1 MSEEQNTKKNF
12 SVKQFFKSTAFKCI
26 AVLVVIVLVCGVLL
40 TICNALFR
48 VTDEE
53 RLDRV
58 LGSIYPDGQVE
69 EIIYNE
75 SHSTELETEFTSTNG
90 TIDAVYLMDDGNYL
104 INSTGGGGWSSGTV
118 SCWVVVEMDGTT
130 AIEGIGRVAISGNVG
145 QTFMNKITDKELEF
159 FSDNYVDGENFVVD
173 DYTADTVGT
182 SATAPYTRTAITNAV
197 NTALT
202 FVRTQILDEEEPE
215 PEPVNPFAEFEYI
228 QYIDGQ
234 QTTVELAE
242 NGTDVVFNIVAVPY
256 TFTGEFK
263 LSITVNA
270 EGVITAM
277 NVPATPAEGNGSTMG
292 FETSMDPDVLNGT
305 LYIGKNAQQ
314 ILALLGGADKDS
326 FTYEDLVTVPSDQA
340 SSDTITSGATYSN
353 FIVTYSALFAASNY
367 DKGYE
372 MALENAVVYTQ
383 YIDMGKTTIET
394 SGENVIFNIVAVP
407 YTFTGEFKLSITVNA
422 EGVIT
427 AMNVPATP
435 AEGNGSTMGFETSM
449 DPDVLNGTLYIGKN
463 AQQILALLGGADK
476 DSFTYEDLV
485 TVPSDQASS
494 DTITSGATYS
504 NFIVTYSALF
514 AASNYETFPALM
526 EYKQQQLNAQMS
538 EIYGEEITV
547 EAIDIS
553 SFTATAETGTVNAV
567 YKVAGTNDY
576 IVNATGNGGW
586 SSGSVTTWV
595 IVETT
600 NGALSGIR
608 SVAIDS
614 NVGQTFM
621 DKITADDLKWFT
633 DNFSADKDFVAKDY
647 TDNTVETSASAPYT
661 RTAITNSVNV
671 AKNFVAANL
680 LTGGTVA

>member
-53 RLDRV
+53 KLDRV
-58 LGSIYPDGQVE
+58 LGSIYPDGNVE
-69 EIIYNE
+69 EIVYDKN
-75 SHSTELETEFTSTNG
+75 HPTELETKFNKG
-90 TIDAVYLMDDGNYL
+90 AVDQVYLMNDGNYL
-104 INSTGGGGWSSGTV
+104 IHAYGTEGYGGNV
-118 SCWVVVEMDGTT
+118 YMWVVVEMSDGVVS
-130 AIEGIGRVAISGNVG
+130 GIGKTQLDKNSTTGE
-145 QTFMNKITDKELEF
+145 TFLDKIPDAAFDFYSE
-159 FSDNYVDGENFVVD
+159 NYVDGENFNVQDIKD
-173 DYTADTVGT
+173 DQLTGG
-182 SATAPYTRTAITNAV
+182 ATASMTGATNAV

-234 QTTVELAE
+234 KTKVELAE

-263 LSITVNA
+263 LSVTVNA

-277 NVPATPAEGNGSTMG
+277 TVPATPAEGNGSTMG